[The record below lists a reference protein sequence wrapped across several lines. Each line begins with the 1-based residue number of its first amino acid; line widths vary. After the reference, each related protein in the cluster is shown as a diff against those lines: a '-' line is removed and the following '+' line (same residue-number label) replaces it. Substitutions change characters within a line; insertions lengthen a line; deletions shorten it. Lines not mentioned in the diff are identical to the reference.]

1 MSKGNLAWK
10 MNGMSPGRATT
21 STRIDVLYETSDG
34 VLFGVSNLTAIS
46 QISALRSQVSMTFA
60 PGCQL
65 IINNATANAL
75 ATVCTLINIGSAAE
89 PVLTQVMTAI

>member
-10 MNGMSPGRATT
+10 LNGMSPGRATV

-34 VLFGVSNLTAIS
+34 VILGVSNLTAIS
-46 QISALRSQVSMTFA
+46 QISSLRSQVGMTFA

-65 IINNATANAL
+65 LINNATANAV
-75 ATVCTLINIGSAAE
+75 ATVCTLINIGSAAP